1 MYCASAPVLSTPL
14 IRTNKGCRGWM
25 VAGESVPFS
34 LCVWYHWF
42 MKDYEQMLKALA
54 NRRRLTILR
63 YLRRERE
70 ARVGA
75 IAAAI
80 KLSFKATSRHLQQLS
95 AADIVER
102 DQRGLEMWYRI
113 GKNLSPPVKTIL
125 DYIPNSP
132 E

>member
-1 MYCASAPVLSTPL
+1 
-14 IRTNKGCRGWM
+14 
-25 VAGESVPFS
+25 
-34 LCVWYHWF
+34 
-42 MKDYEQMLKALA
+42 MKEYERILKALA
-54 NRRRLTILR
+54 NRRRLAILR
-63 YLRRERE
+63 YLRREKE

-75 IAAAI
+75 IAAVI

-95 AADIVER
+95 AAGIVER

-113 GKNLSPPVKTIL
+113 GKNLPSPIKVIL

>member
-1 MYCASAPVLSTPL
+1 MKNYE
-14 IRTNKGCRGWM
+14 RT
-25 VAGESVPFS
+25 
-34 LCVWYHWF
+34 
-42 MKDYEQMLKALA
+42 LKALA
-54 NRRRLTILR
+54 NRRRLAILR
-63 YLRRERE
+63 YLGREKE

-102 DQRGLEMWYRI
+102 DQRGLDVWYRV
-113 GKNLSPPVKTIL
+113 GKKLSAPVKTVVAH
-125 DYIPNSP
+125 IPNSP